1 MRDLTNKV
9 AWITGAGT
17 GIGEGTAL
25 AYARAGMRLVLSGR
39 RQAELDK
46 VAAQVAAIGQETGNG
61 ASARVAVLD
70 VADKVAVAA
79 VAASIQAQEGRL
91 DVLVNS
97 AGLNV
102 RERNW
107 KHLST
112 AGWDQVLRIDLDGT
126 FYCCHAALPMMRAQ
140 KDGLIINVSS
150 WAGRFVGTMTGPA
163 YSAAKFGVNA
173 MTESLNME
181 ECIHGIRATAVCPG
195 EVATPILD
203 KRPVPV
209 SAEDKAKMVQ
219 AADCGALML
228 FLAQMPA
235 HVCLNEVTI
244 SPTWNR
250 GFVAAAQAIPG

>member
-39 RQAELDK
+39 RESELQKVADK
-46 VAAQVAAIGQETGNG
+46 VAGLGG
-61 ASARVAVLD
+61 SARVAPLD
-70 VADKVAVAA
+70 VADKDAVLA
-79 VAASIQAQEGRL
+79 VAASIQAQEGRC

-126 FYCCHAALPMMRAQ
+126 FYCCHAVLPMMRAQ
-140 KDGLIINVSS
+140 KDGLIVNVSS

-203 KRPVPV
+203 KRPIPV

-219 AADCGALML
+219 ADDCGALML

-235 HVCLNEVTI
+235 HVCLNEITI
-244 SPTWNR
+244 SPTHNR
-250 GFVAAAQAIPG
+250 MFVAAANAIP

>member
-9 AWITGAGT
+9 AWITGAGS
-17 GIGEGTAL
+17 GIGAGTAL

-39 RQAELDK
+39 REAELQA
-46 VAAQVAAIGQETGNG
+46 VAAEVARLGG
-61 ASARVAVLD
+61 SARVAPLD
-70 VADKVAVAA
+70 VADKDAVLA
-79 VAASIQAQEGRL
+79 VAASIQAQEGRV

-126 FYCCHAALPMMRAQ
+126 FYCCHAVLPMMRAQ
-140 KDGLIINVSS
+140 KDGLIVNVSS

-203 KRPVPV
+203 KRPIPV

-219 AADCGALML
+219 ADDCGALML

>member
-9 AWITGAGT
+9 AWITGAGS
-17 GIGEGTAL
+17 GIGEAVAL

-46 VAAQVAAIGQETGNG
+46 VAAQVAAIGRETGNG

-70 VADKVAVAA
+70 VADKDAVAA

-97 AGLNV
+97 AGINV
-102 RERNW
+102 RDRNW
-107 KHLST
+107 KRLARSS
-112 AGWDQVLRIDLDGT
+112 WDDVIRIDLDGA
-126 FYCCHAALPMMRAQ
+126 FYCCHAALPIMRAQ
-140 KDGLIINVSS
+140 RDGLIVNISS
-150 WAGRFVGTMTGPA
+150 WAGKHVGAITGPA

-195 EVATPILD
+195 EVSTPIMD
-203 KRPVPV
+203 KRPIPV
-209 SAEDKAKMVQ
+209 SAEDRARMVQ
-219 AADCGALML
+219 PEDCGELML
-228 FLAQMPA
+228 FLARMPA

-250 GFVAAAQAIPG
+250 GYVAQAQAIPD

>member
-17 GIGEGTAL
+17 GIGAGTAL

-39 RQAELDK
+39 REAELAK
-46 VAAQVAAIGQETGNG
+46 VAAEVARLGG
-61 ASARVAVLD
+61 SARVAPLD
-70 VADKVAVAA
+70 VADKDAVLA
-79 VAASIQAQEGRL
+79 VAASIQAQEGRC

-126 FYCCHAALPMMRAQ
+126 FYCCHAVLPMMRAQ
-140 KDGLIINVSS
+140 KDGLIVNVSS

-203 KRPVPV
+203 KRPIPV

-219 AADCGALML
+219 ADDCGALML

-235 HVCLNEVTI
+235 HVCLNEITI
-244 SPTWNR
+244 SPTHNR
-250 GFVAAAQAIPG
+250 MFVAAANAIP

>member
-17 GIGEGTAL
+17 GIGAGTAL

-39 RQAELDK
+39 REAELAK
-46 VAAQVAAIGQETGNG
+46 VAAEVARLGG
-61 ASARVAVLD
+61 SARVAPLD
-70 VADKVAVAA
+70 VADKDAVLA
-79 VAASIQAQEGRL
+79 VAASIQAQEGRC

-126 FYCCHAALPMMRAQ
+126 FYCCHAVLPMMRAQ
-140 KDGLIINVSS
+140 KDGLIVNVSS

-203 KRPVPV
+203 KRPIPV

-219 AADCGALML
+219 AD
-228 FLAQMPA
+228 
-235 HVCLNEVTI
+235 
-244 SPTWNR
+244 
-250 GFVAAAQAIPG
+250 